1 MMVARANAQSE
12 KNRPFVNRRLSQCGH
27 RRLSLPPAPVLVIH
41 SDCSIFFICF
51 FRRVQKV

>member
-27 RRLSLPPAPVLVIH
+27 RRLFAATCARSAI
-41 SDCSIFFICF
+41 
-51 FRRVQKV
+51 